1 MFPPQLIVAG
11 RIGNSLEIGSKKR
24 LLEVLAELLA
34 SDHPSLN
41 PESVFG
47 HMLERERLGSTGL
60 GHGIALPH
68 SRVKDLT
75 DAVGAFVQLRKGVS
89 FDAIDDNPVDLAF
102 ALLVPESANE
112 MHLQL
117 LSRLASMFSDPQLR
131 QDLRNATSAERIL
144 ELLQSRGD
152 DPQDVES

>member
-1 MFPPQLIVAG
+1 
-11 RIGNSLEIGSKKR
+11 
-24 LLEVLAELLA
+24 
-34 SDHPSLN
+34 
-41 PESVFG
+41 
-47 HMLERERLGSTGL
+47 
-60 GHGIALPH
+60 
-68 SRVKDLT
+68 
-75 DAVGAFVQLRKGVS
+75 VS

-144 ELLQSRGD
+144 ELLQSQGD
-152 DPQDVES
+152 DPQDAES